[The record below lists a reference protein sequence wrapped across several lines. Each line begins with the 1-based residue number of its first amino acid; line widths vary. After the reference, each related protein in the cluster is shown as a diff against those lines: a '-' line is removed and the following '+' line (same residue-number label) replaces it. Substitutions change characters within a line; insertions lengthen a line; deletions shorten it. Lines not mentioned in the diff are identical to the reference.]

1 MKSRARKVD
10 KHPEEVT
17 LRIVLEQPTT
27 GVDFGLQEGHGS
39 AYSVVRK
46 QRSKGGDL
54 TFEFTV
60 TVKIGRNDGQPDF
73 AGPFVQ
79 GPAGGRFAYIDI
91 GTYAGQTN
99 TQFSRR
105 LKIPLSGITW
115 DMLGS
120 EKVLVANI
128 PGTGKD
134 GGPSCA
140 YEWRKRVSPS
150 WQWQLESEIGVSPPL
165 L

>member
-1 MKSRARKVD
+1 MKSKQRTVD
-10 KHPEEVT
+10 AKPTAVT
-17 LRIVLEQPTT
+17 LRVVLEKPTA

-39 AYSVVRK
+39 DYEVATK
-46 QRSKGGDL
+46 QRSKGDDL
-54 TFEFTV
+54 EFEFTV
-60 TVKIGRNDGQPDF
+60 TAKTGRDDDLPNF

-79 GPAGGRFAYIDI
+79 GPVGQRFVYINI

-99 TQFSRR
+99 TPWSRR

-115 DMLGS
+115 DVLRAG
-120 EKVLVANI
+120 KVLAARI

-150 WQWQLESEIGVSPPL
+150 WRWQLVESQNRDR
-165 L
+165 